1 MGFAIGILFLIFGG
15 GYYVI
20 RFLMESGENE
30 AFKQSVERDRQ
41 KRKDFEKLV
50 CDDDLHDE
58 LVIMYHDEPDMVFQI
73 SKKTAGNETWFWKLN
88 KYDIDDKIFL
98 ARNGKLDWFDAT
110 SGISCN
116 TIRLE
121 KGVKYVDGCI
131 ARGEFILWLS
141 DQLKNHGVENRV
153 IVKSYDKRYRLL
165 TKDNPYDKH
174 DCEYIWEQI
183 LPSNVKI
190 ENIKETYPERE
201 EQRY

>member
-20 RFLMESGENE
+20 RFLMESGENQ

-50 CDDDLHDE
+50 CDEDLHDE
-58 LVIMYHDEPDMVFQI
+58 LLIMLHDDPDRVLQI
-73 SKKTAGNETWFWKLN
+73 AKETAGNESWFWKLD
-88 KYDIDDKIFL
+88 KYDIKNKIFL
-98 ARNGKLDWFDAT
+98 ARNGKLDWFDAA

-116 TIRLE
+116 TIKFE
-121 KGVKYVDGCI
+121 KGIKYVDGCI

-141 DQLKNHGVENRV
+141 DQLKKHGIENRV
-153 IVKSYDKRYRLL
+153 IVKSYDNRYRLL

-174 DCEYIWEQI
+174 DREYIWEQVV
-183 LPSNVKI
+183 SSYVKI
-190 ENIKETYPERE
+190 ANIKETYPESE
-201 EQRY
+201 K